1 MKFDKI
7 FLTICL
13 IVCIF
18 SMASV
23 CAGDINDMA
32 IASGDMSQVDS
43 SQSEKIA
50 DDNLQAVEEQVND
63 DEIVN
68 EQSNSDVLSANSGN
82 YSELG
87 TEVGSEGDVKH
98 NTDVIALD
106 PNKGS
111 YTDLQSMID
120 NCTGDTLY
128 LPYNITKVCKLK
140 GH

>member
-63 DEIVN
+63 DEIVGD
-68 EQSNSDVLSANSGN
+68 ESNSDVLSASPGN
-82 YSELG
+82 YSQLG
-87 TEVGSEGDVKH
+87 TEV
-98 NTDVIALD
+98 
-106 PNKGS
+106 
-111 YTDLQSMID
+111 
-120 NCTGDTLY
+120 
-128 LPYNITKVCKLK
+128 
-140 GH
+140 

>member
-18 SMASV
+18 SIASV

-63 DEIVN
+63 EMLNIILMLLLWIPIKV
-68 EQSNSDVLSANSGN
+68 
-82 YSELG
+82 
-87 TEVGSEGDVKH
+87 
-98 NTDVIALD
+98 
-106 PNKGS
+106 P
-111 YTDLQSMID
+111 
-120 NCTGDTLY
+120 TL
-128 LPYNITKVCKLK
+128 ICSQ
-140 GH
+140 